1 MVDYEH
7 HTFARSGL
15 YNYRWWNSSSKSVR
29 CRICQHNLFWYVR
42 TMIENIVNYVDA
54 GTGSMLLYAIAGAL
68 LSVVFILKT
77 YWWRLR
83 EKIAKKVGKK

>member
-1 MVDYEH
+1 
-7 HTFARSGL
+7 
-15 YNYRWWNSSSKSVR
+15 
-29 CRICQHNLFWYVR
+29 
-42 TMIENIVNYVDA
+42 MIENIVNYVDA

-83 EKIAKKVGKK
+83 EKIASRTKKK

>member
-1 MVDYEH
+1 
-7 HTFARSGL
+7 
-15 YNYRWWNSSSKSVR
+15 
-29 CRICQHNLFWYVR
+29 
-42 TMIENIVNYVDA
+42 MIENTVNYVDA

-83 EKIAKKVGKK
+83 EKIAKKVGKR

>member
-1 MVDYEH
+1 
-7 HTFARSGL
+7 
-15 YNYRWWNSSSKSVR
+15 
-29 CRICQHNLFWYVR
+29 
-42 TMIENIVNYVDA
+42 MIENTVNYVDA

>member
-1 MVDYEH
+1 
-7 HTFARSGL
+7 
-15 YNYRWWNSSSKSVR
+15 
-29 CRICQHNLFWYVR
+29 
-42 TMIENIVNYVDA
+42 MIENIVNYVDA

>member
-1 MVDYEH
+1 
-7 HTFARSGL
+7 
-15 YNYRWWNSSSKSVR
+15 
-29 CRICQHNLFWYVR
+29 
-42 TMIENIVNYVDA
+42 MIENIVNYVDA

-83 EKIAKKVGKK
+83 EKIAKKVNKK